1 MRQGT
6 DLQPVLSCSKRRGRS
21 RYVFT
26 RRGISL
32 FEVVLA
38 LSIYIGA
45 LAAISQILNTGSK
58 AAIRAQLRSQAEL
71 YCESQMNLILAGGVP
86 LESVSKSLI
95 DGKADWYWTLN
106 VLDAGVPY
114 LLRLELTVEH
124 SGNHSD
130 AEVQYQMIRLIRDPQ
145 VFIDSAAAAE
155 SGL

>member
-6 DLQPVLSCSKRRGRS
+6 EPQPVLACSSQRRRS
-21 RYVFT
+21 RSAFS

-86 LESVSKSLI
+86 LESAAKNRI
-95 DGKADWYWTLN
+95 EGKTDWFWTLN

-124 SGNHSD
+124 SGNHPD
-130 AEVQYQMIRLIRDPQ
+130 AAVQYQMIRLVRDPQ